1 MFLSFNVRYI
11 KIIQGGVPKEKLVM
25 VQMKIIMHVQMIGI
39 IILISN
45 DGWIINDS
53 IFCEGKIKAGEIGN
67 YDKDS

>member
-1 MFLSFNVRYI
+1 
-11 KIIQGGVPKEKLVM
+11 
-25 VQMKIIMHVQMIGI
+25 MIGI